1 MGTTRGMM
9 LSNSLLK
16 LVDWV
21 YEELFLWENKQFC
34 SNFKINT

>member
-1 MGTTRGMM
+1 MGTIWGMM
-9 LSNSLLK
+9 LSIALLK

-21 YEELFLWENKQFC
+21 YEEIFLWENKQFC